1 MDCNGSPY
9 RAFTRQRTPPDSA
22 GAPLVCN
29 PKAKNAKREKRLICD
44 LNWKIHLGNTQP
56 AKEAFLSADCKERVP
71 RQTSKRISSLHMLL
85 RLQNKEINYLEPR
98 LDINAKKRE
107 AARPPPSPFS
117 LTARCRPPVSGALAS
132 HGLTPQYSRRDG
144 A

>member
-29 PKAKNAKREKRLICD
+29 PKAKTVKREKRLICN
-44 LNWKIHLGNTQP
+44 LNWQIHLGNTQP

-71 RQTSKRISSLHMLL
+71 RQASKRISPLHMLL
-85 RLQNKEINYLEPR
+85 RLQNKEINYLEPWPYIR
-98 LDINAKKRE
+98 KEGGGRE
-107 AARPPPSPFS
+107 ASPFFKS
-117 LTARCRPPVSGALAS
+117 MAARCRPPVSGALAS

>member
-1 MDCNGSPY
+1 M
-9 RAFTRQRTPPDSA
+9 RT
-22 GAPLVCN
+22 V
-29 PKAKNAKREKRLICD
+29 KNESQKQA
-44 LNWKIHLGNTQP
+44 
-56 AKEAFLSADCKERVP
+56 
-71 RQTSKRISSLHMLL
+71 SKRINPLHMLL

-98 LDINAKKRE
+98 IDTNAKKGGGRE
-107 AARPPPSPFS
+107 ASPFFKS